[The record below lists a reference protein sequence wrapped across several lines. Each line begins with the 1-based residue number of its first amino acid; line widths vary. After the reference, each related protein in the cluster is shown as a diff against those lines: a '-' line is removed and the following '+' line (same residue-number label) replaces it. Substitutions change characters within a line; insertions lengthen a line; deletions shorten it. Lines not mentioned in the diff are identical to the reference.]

1 MVNLENEIKKLGLS
15 DKEAKIYLAL
25 LEIGQAL
32 VAEIATHSGVNRA
45 TTYVIL
51 EELKSKG
58 LISTFLKGKK
68 TYFVAESPERLSNLF
83 KIEENRVKE
92 SFLGLKK
99 ILPDLDKLY
108 ESRGEHP
115 KVRFFEGKEGI
126 ALLQEDIL
134 KTRAKSIEEII
145 PLDEAYKNFP
155 PSKTDHRKRMY
166 EKMRKVHF
174 RIIYTSKKGAILPE
188 TNIIEKRSI
197 KFIKHE
203 IFPISAEIVLFGNKT
218 LIFVTKS
225 KPFAIV
231 LEDQLITNNFR
242 TIFDFL
248 WENLK

>member
-1 MVNLENEIKKLGLS
+1 MANLEVEIKKLGLS

-25 LEIGQAL
+25 LELGQAL
-32 VAEIATHSGVNRA
+32 VAEIATRSGVNRA

-51 EELKSKG
+51 EELKRKG

-68 TYFVAESPERLSNLF
+68 TYFAAESPERFSSLF
-83 KIEENRVKE
+83 ETEKSRLEENF
-92 SFLGLKK
+92 SDLKK
-99 ILPDLDKLY
+99 IFPDLEKIY
-108 ESRGEHP
+108 ESRGEQP

-134 KTRAKSIEEII
+134 KTRAKNIEQII

-203 IFPISAEIVLFGNKT
+203 LFPISAEIVLFGDKT

-225 KPFAIV
+225 KPFAVV
-231 LEDQLITNNFR
+231 LEDQLITNTFR
-242 TIFDFL
+242 TIFDLL
-248 WENLK
+248 WKNLK

>member
-1 MVNLENEIKKLGLS
+1 MIDLGSEIKKLGLS
-15 DKEAKIYLAL
+15 DKEAKVYIAL
-25 LEIGQAL
+25 LKLGQAPA
-32 VAEIATHSGVNRA
+32 AEIATFSGVVRV
-45 TTYVIL
+45 TVYVIL
-51 EELKSKG
+51 EELKKKG

-68 TYFVAESPERLSNLF
+68 IYFSAEPPERLSNLF
-83 KIEENRVKE
+83 KIEENRIKE

-188 TNIIEKRSI
+188 TNIVEKRSI

-203 IFPISAEIVLFGNKT
+203 IFPISAEIVLFGDKT

-225 KPFAIV
+225 KPFAVV
-231 LEDQLITNNFR
+231 LEDQLITNTFR
-242 TIFDFL
+242 MIFDLL
-248 WENLK
+248 WKNLK

>member
-1 MVNLENEIKKLGLS
+1 MANLENEIKRLGLS
-15 DKEAKIYLAL
+15 GKEAKVYLAA
-25 LEIGQAL
+25 LELGQAS
-32 VAEIATHSGVNRA
+32 VAGIAIHSGINRA
-45 TTYVIL
+45 TAYVIL
-51 EELKSKG
+51 EELRKKG
-58 LISTFLKGKK
+58 LVSTFLKGKK
-68 TYFVAESPERLSNLF
+68 TYFAAEPPERLSNLF
-83 KIEENRVKE
+83 KIEENKIKD
-92 SFLGLKK
+92 SFLSLEK

-134 KTRAKSIEEII
+134 KTRAKNIEEII

-166 EKMRKVHF
+166 EKMRKVRF

-203 IFPISAEIVLFGNKT
+203 LFPISAEIVLFGDKT
-218 LIFVTKS
+218 LIFVTKN
-225 KPFAIV
+225 KPFAVV
-231 LEDQLITNNFR
+231 LEDQLITSTFR
-242 TIFDFL
+242 TIFDLL
-248 WENLK
+248 WKNLK